1 MISIWEKEAFFAP
14 QDVVIVGSGFAG
26 LWSAFFLKKRY
37 PKLQVTILDRGRVP
51 AGASTRNAGF
61 ACFGSVSEVVY
72 DIQTMGLDKTL
83 ALVEMRYKGLERI
96 QKYFDEAVIDFEMSG
111 GYELFD
117 HSANALTANLGENIA
132 YLNSLLREITGSK
145 NTYKSIPGKIEKFGF
160 AGVRHLVKNNF
171 EGTLHSGKLVRALL
185 HRVQSMGVAV
195 YHGVAVKTFQED
207 NGGIAVITEDLPPFR
222 TRQVLV
228 CTNAFAKEL
237 LPQASVIP
245 ARGQVLLTSPIEG
258 LPWKGSF
265 HFDEGFYYFRNLGKR
280 VLLGGARNK
289 DFDNE
294 QTFSM
299 TTSEFIQS
307 ELERFLSEVILPNH
321 KERYTIDMRWSGIMG
336 MGADKMPLVQE
347 VQPNVFCLVGLGGMG
362 VALAPVV
369 GQMAA
374 EMLG

>member
-14 QDVVIVGSGFAG
+14 QDVVIVGGGFAG
-26 LWSAFFLKKRY
+26 LWSAFFLKKNH
-37 PKLQVTILDRGRVP
+37 PKLQVTVLDRGRIP

-72 DIQTMGLDKTL
+72 DIRTMGVDKTL
-83 ALVEMRYKGLERI
+83 ALVNMRYKGLERI
-96 QKYFDEAVIDFEMSG
+96 QKYFDEGAIDFELSG

-117 HSANALTANLGENIA
+117 PAATSITANLDDNIA
-132 YLNSLLREITGSK
+132 YLNSLLREVTGSK

-160 AGVRHLVKNNF
+160 AGITHLVKNNF

-185 HRVQSMGVAV
+185 HRVQAMGVSV
-195 YHGVAVKTFQED
+195 YHGVSVKNFNTDGSGVAVVTD
-207 NGGIAVITEDLPPFR
+207 DLPPFP

-245 ARGQVLLTSPIEG
+245 ARGQVLLTSPIES

-265 HFDEGFYYFRNLGKR
+265 HYDEGFYYFRNLGNR

-289 DFDNE
+289 DIDNE

-299 TTSEFIQS
+299 TTTDFIQA
-307 ELERFLSEVILPNH
+307 ELERFLSEVILPHH
-321 KERYTIDMRWSGIMG
+321 KNRYTIDMRWSGIMG
-336 MGADKMPLVQE
+336 MGADKMPVVEE
-347 VQPNVFCLVGLGGMG
+347 VQPNIFCLVGLGGMG
-362 VALAPVV
+362 VALAPVA

>member
-14 QDVVIVGSGFAG
+14 QDVVIVGGGFAG
-26 LWSAFFLKKRY
+26 LWSAFFLKKNH
-37 PKLQVTILDRGRVP
+37 PKLQVTVLDRGRIP

-72 DIQTMGLDKTL
+72 DIRTMGVDKTL
-83 ALVEMRYKGLERI
+83 ALVNMRYKGLERI
-96 QKYFDEAVIDFEMSG
+96 QKYFDEGAIDFELSG

-117 HSANALTANLGENIA
+117 PAATSITANLDDNIA
-132 YLNSLLREITGSK
+132 YLNSLLREVTGSK

-160 AGVRHLVKNNF
+160 AGITHLVKNNF

-185 HRVQSMGVAV
+185 HRVQAMGVSIYHGVSVKNFNTDGSGVAV
-195 YHGVAVKTFQED
+195 VTD
-207 NGGIAVITEDLPPFR
+207 DLPPFP

-245 ARGQVLLTSPIEG
+245 ARGQVLLTSPIES

-265 HFDEGFYYFRNLGKR
+265 HYDEGFYYFRNLGNR

-289 DFDNE
+289 DIDNE

-299 TTSEFIQS
+299 TTTDFIQA
-307 ELERFLSEVILPNH
+307 ELERFLSEVILPHH
-321 KERYTIDMRWSGIMG
+321 KNRYTIDMRWSGIMG
-336 MGADKMPLVQE
+336 MGADKMPVVEE
-347 VQPNVFCLVGLGGMG
+347 VQPNIFCLVGLGGMG
-362 VALAPVV
+362 VALAPVA

>member
-14 QDVVIVGSGFAG
+14 QDVVVVGGGFAG
-26 LWSAFFLKKRY
+26 LWSAFFLKKNY
-37 PKLQVTILDRGRVP
+37 PKLQVTVLDRGRVP

-61 ACFGSVSEVVY
+61 ACFGSVSELVY
-72 DIQTMGLDKTL
+72 DIQTMGVEKTL
-83 ALVEMRYKGLERI
+83 SLVEMRYKGLERI
-96 QKYFDEAVIDFEMSG
+96 RKYFEESAIDFELSG
-111 GYELFD
+111 GFELFD
-117 HSANALTANLGENIA
+117 HSATAVTANLDENIA
-132 YLNSLLREITGSK
+132 YLNSLLREITDSK

-160 AGVRHLVKNNF
+160 AGITHLVKNNF
-171 EGTLHSGKLVRALL
+171 EGTLHSGKLVRALM
-185 HRVQSMGVAV
+185 HRVQAMGVAV
-195 YHGVAVKTFQED
+195 YRGVSVQSIREESA
-207 NGGIAVITEDLPPFR
+207 GIAVISEDLPPFP
-222 TRQVLV
+222 TRQVLI

-237 LPQASVIP
+237 LPRSSVIP

-265 HFDEGFYYFRNLGKR
+265 HFDEGFYYFRNLGNR

-289 DFDNE
+289 DVENE

-299 TTSEFIQS
+299 TTSEFIQA
-307 ELERFLSEVILPNH
+307 ELERFLSEVILPHH
-321 KERYTIDMRWSGIMG
+321 KGRYTIDMRWSGIMG
-336 MGADKMPLVQE
+336 MGADKMPVVEE

-369 GQMAA
+369 GQIAS

>member
-26 LWSAFFLKKRY
+26 LWSAFFLKKKY
-37 PKLQVTILDRGRVP
+37 PKLQLTLLDRGRIP

-61 ACFGSVSEVVY
+61 ACFGSVSELMY

-83 ALVEMRYKGLERI
+83 ALVAMRHKGLERI
-96 QKYFDEAVIDFEMSG
+96 QKYFDETAIDFEMSG

-117 HSANALTANLGENIA
+117 HAANAVTANLDENIA

-145 NTYKSIPGKIEKFGF
+145 NTYKSAPGKIEKFGF
-160 AGVRHLVKNNF
+160 AGVQHLVKNNF
-171 EGTLHSGKLVRALL
+171 EGTLHSGKLVRALQ

-195 YHGVAVKTFQED
+195 YQGVSVKSFRED
-207 NGGIAVITEDLPPFR
+207 GSGIAVIAEDLPPFP

-228 CTNAFAKEL
+228 CTNAFAREL
-237 LPQASVIP
+237 LPRASVVP

-265 HFDEGFYYFRNLGKR
+265 HFDEGFYYFRNLGNR

-289 DFDNE
+289 DMENE
-294 QTFSM
+294 ETFSM
-299 TTSEFIQS
+299 TTSGLIQA
-307 ELERFLSEVILPNH
+307 ELERFLSEVVLPNH
-321 KERYTIDMRWSGIMG
+321 KDRYAIEMRWSGIMG
-336 MGADKMPLVQE
+336 MGADKMPVVQE
-347 VQPNVFCLVGLGGMG
+347 VQPNIFCLVGLGGMG
-362 VALAPVV
+362 VALAPVA